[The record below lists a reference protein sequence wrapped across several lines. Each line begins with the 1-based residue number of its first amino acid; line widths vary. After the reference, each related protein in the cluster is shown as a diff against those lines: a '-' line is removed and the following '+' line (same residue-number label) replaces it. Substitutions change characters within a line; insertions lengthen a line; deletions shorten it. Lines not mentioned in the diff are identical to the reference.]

1 MVSDRELF
9 RQAFRRWATTV
20 VVVTY
25 RDDEDR
31 PIGMTATSMS
41 SLSADPPSLLV
52 CINRETR
59 AHPVITKRGAF
70 GIDMLSIGQRPIAD
84 HCSAA
89 GRDKL
94 LHASWLAE
102 EEATMADSMAAGTA
116 GGPEAAATASPRLA
130 DSLAHLDCTMDRSF
144 EAFSHT
150 FLVGLIR
157 SVWINPRDQP
167 PLLYHGGVYT
177 QMETP
182 AERAERFHWEI
193 GGE

>member
-1 MVSDRELF
+1 VVSDRELF

-94 LHASWLAE
+94 LHPSWLAE
-102 EEATMADSMAAGTA
+102 EVAEE
-116 GGPEAAATASPRLA
+116 EAAAASAPVGTAAIASPRLI

-150 FLVGLIR
+150 ILVGLIG

-177 QMETP
+177 QMESP

>member
-1 MVSDRELF
+1 VVSDRELF

-31 PIGMTATSMS
+31 PVGMTATSMS

-89 GRDKL
+89 GRDKVL
-94 LHASWLAE
+94 NPAWLAPD
-102 EEATMADSMAAGTA
+102 EAEPGHPDG
-116 GGPEAAATASPRLA
+116 AATSPRLV
-130 DSLAHLDCTMDRSF
+130 DSLAHLDCSMDRSY

-150 FLVGLIR
+150 IMVGLIR
-157 SVWINPRDQP
+157 SVSINPRDLP

-177 QMETP
+177 QMETS
-182 AERAERFHWEI
+182 AERAERFHWDV

>member
-94 LHASWLAE
+94 LHPSWLAE
-102 EEATMADSMAAGTA
+102 EEEGTAAVSAPAGTPA
-116 GGPEAAATASPRLA
+116 IASPRLV

-150 FLVGLIR
+150 ILVGLIG

>member
-1 MVSDRELF
+1 MYSAATTHAVGSPGGGWRPAATTRMVPSQRRGGNRTVVSDRELF

-31 PIGMTATSMS
+31 PVGMTATSMS

-59 AHPVITKRGAF
+59 AHPIITKRAAF

-94 LHASWLAE
+94 LHPSWLASGG
-102 EEATMADSMAAGTA
+102 ADQRLGRVPPRWPTRSPTSTA
-116 GGPEAAATASPRLA
+116 RWTA
-130 DSLAHLDCTMDRSF
+130 RSRP
-144 EAFSHT
+144 SRT
-150 FLVGLIR
+150 R
-157 SVWINPRDQP
+157 S
-167 PLLYHGGVYT
+167 
-177 QMETP
+177 
-182 AERAERFHWEI
+182 
-193 GGE
+193 